1 MKILETKRLV
11 LREICETDAE
21 FILNLLNQP
30 SFIKFIGDR
39 GVRTVQQ
46 ATNYIESRFTQS
58 YSNFGF
64 GLYLVELKK
73 GKTPVG
79 ICGFVKRDSLPEP
92 DIGFAFLPQYGGQ
105 GFAFESAKAV
115 LKYGRDVLGLRHI
128 LAVAT
133 KDNDKSEKLLGKIGF
148 KFESLIRLPYDDE
161 ELKLFSS
168 DIQLK
173 GK

>member
-1 MKILETKRLV
+1 MKILKTKRLL
-11 LREICETDAE
+11 LREICESDAE
-21 FILNLLNQP
+21 FILDLLNQP

-39 GVRTVQQ
+39 GVRTVQD
-46 ATNYIESRFTQS
+46 AINYIESRFKKI

-73 GKTPVG
+73 EKTPVG

-105 GFAFESAKAV
+105 GFAFESAEAV
-115 LKYGRDVLGLRHI
+115 LKYGRDVLGLKRI
-128 LAVAT
+128 LAIAT
-133 KDNDKSEKLLGKIGF
+133 KDNERSEKLLGKIGF

-161 ELKLFSS
+161 ELKLFLS
-168 DIQLK
+168 DI
-173 GK
+173 